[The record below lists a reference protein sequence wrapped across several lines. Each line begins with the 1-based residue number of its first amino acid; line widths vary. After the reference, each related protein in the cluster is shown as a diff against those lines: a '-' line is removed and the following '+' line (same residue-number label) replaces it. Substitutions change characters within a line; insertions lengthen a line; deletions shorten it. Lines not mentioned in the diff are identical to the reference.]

1 MKKDRKEQEGLYEL
15 VTTLSKAIPNESE
28 ASIVIG
34 LGVLSGLIDFSS
46 TSKST
51 ETLAFEQV
59 KAVYRKLGEVIKLV
73 SETEE
78 GKFNIAYSTLNGV
91 VETSLGPSSEKRARE
106 TSLEG
111 QKIKCLRESVLLYPK
126 ISWTIEDHRRSY
138 LDLLKRR
145 GGALMRD
152 VSERGS
158 PHQKRSMLFA
168 DYRSIE
174 NNFVNGRIFYAG
186 SEIP

>member
-1 MKKDRKEQEGLYEL
+1 MRRDRREQEGLCEL
-15 VTTLSKAIPNESE
+15 VTALSKAIPNESE
-28 ASIVIG
+28 ASIIIG
-34 LGVLSGLIDFSS
+34 LGVLSGLMGFSS

-59 KAVYRKLGEVIKLV
+59 KAVYRKLSEVVKLV

-78 GKFNIAYSTLNGV
+78 GKFNIVYSTLNGI
-91 VETSLGPSSEKRARE
+91 VETTLGPSSEKRARG

-111 QKIKCLRESVLLYPK
+111 KKIECLRESVLLYPK
-126 ISWTIEDHRRSY
+126 VSWTIEDHQRSY
-138 LDLLKRR
+138 LDLLKRM

-152 VSERGS
+152 VRERGS

-174 NNFVNGRIFYAG
+174 NNFVNGRVLYAG